1 MKNLTK
7 VKVVLKFPVISKLP
21 AKLTNGKITYSGLL
35 YTGVFI
41 PDKMQS
47 TMVYEKIKPSC
58 SHG

>member
-21 AKLTNGKITYSGLL
+21 AKSTNGKITSSGLL

-41 PDKMQS
+41 SDKMQS
-47 TMVYEKIKPSC
+47 TMVYKKNKTLL
-58 SHG
+58 